1 MQERI
6 KYIMNLYNV
15 SAAQFA
21 ETIGVPRS
29 TISHIL
35 SGRNKPSLD
44 LIMKILSSYPKV
56 NAEWLITGKKEELD
70 SSAEAT
76 EKLSGIQSS
85 LPNSSSAVSANDS
98 KRIKRVVVFFE
109 DGTYTEVAS

>member
-1 MQERI
+1 
-6 KYIMNLYNV
+6 MNLYNV

-44 LIMKILSSYPKV
+44 LIMKILSTYPKV
-56 NAEWLITGKKEELD
+56 NAEWLITGKKDDLDPTEEV
-70 SSAEAT
+70 T
-76 EKLSGIQSS
+76 EKLSGIQSEIPDS
-85 LPNSSSAVSANDS
+85 NTGSSTTGT